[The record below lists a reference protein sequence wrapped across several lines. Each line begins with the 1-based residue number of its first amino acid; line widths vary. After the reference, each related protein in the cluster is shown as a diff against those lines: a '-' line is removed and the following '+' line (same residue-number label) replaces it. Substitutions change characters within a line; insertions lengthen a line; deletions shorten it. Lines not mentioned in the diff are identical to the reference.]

1 MGLWIMENK
10 WQENRFYLEKMG
22 EEKGSFSTNN
32 GNTTIN
38 YINGDSPPMI
48 FHKPWKVPKLS

>member
-1 MGLWIMENK
+1 LIYERNDGLKKMGLWIMENK

-38 YINGDSPPMI
+38 YINGD
-48 FHKPWKVPKLS
+48 